1 MKSLYQFIKDFFNN
15 KGHHVFLSLLIS
27 KVCGFLGSLF
37 IIRILPEKEFG
48 TVSIVA
54 SIFFIFLSISGFGS
68 QQILL
73 RYGSISQDID
83 EKRTLSKYLLKKGF
97 IYQLLLS
104 FIFLLISFFY
114 ITKYE
119 DVFIIFLLFCIR
131 LIGFYFLIHIQSEL
145 RISGDNKAFA
155 NVSNL
160 VNILGLVLLLVF
172 SYYFGLKGYL
182 IAIAFTPFLAL
193 FWYRKDDYLSAAKE
207 FSFTK
212 KEIWNYGFLAAGCSV
227 LSDML
232 FSADVLLLSFFM
244 NETAVANYKVA
255 LLIPSNIVFLAATF
269 MQSDYPKLAKYSR
282 DKVFL
287 KNYILNYYKIFLP
300 ASIIIFLFG
309 FIFKTEIL
317 AFFFS
322 AKYSGNHLIFLVFL
336 ASFSLNMLLRN
347 LYGTLLS
354 AVGLMKFSTF
364 ISGLNIILLVGFTFI
379 FVDRFGIL
387 GMAISLS
394 LSMLICGLLLL
405 LSFYRYWKVLK

>member
-160 VNILGLVLLLVF
+160 VNVLGLVLLLVF

-193 FWYRKDDYLSAAKE
+193 FWYRKDYYLSAAKE

-269 MQSDYPKLAKYSR
+269 MQSDYSKLAKYSR

-300 ASIIIFLFG
+300 TSIIIFLFG

-317 AFFFS
+317 TFFFS
-322 AKYSGNHLIFLVFL
+322 SKYSGNHLIFLVFL
-336 ASFSLNMLLRN
+336 GSFSLNMLLRN

-354 AVGLMKFSTF
+354 AVGLIKFSTF

-394 LSMLICGLLLL
+394 LSMLICGVLLL